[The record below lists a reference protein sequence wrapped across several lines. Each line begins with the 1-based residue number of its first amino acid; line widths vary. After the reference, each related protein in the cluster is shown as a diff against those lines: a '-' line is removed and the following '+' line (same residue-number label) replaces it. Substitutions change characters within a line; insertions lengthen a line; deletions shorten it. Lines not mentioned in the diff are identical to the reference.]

1 MVHAI
6 LVIAGGALGSLC
18 RYLVGLATLRAF
30 GPGWPVGTFVV
41 NVAGSFLIGLASELI
56 LRRFGGS
63 VELRLLLITGFLGGF
78 TTFSAFSLDALSLYD
93 RASLTGAAVYVMA
106 SVGLSLAALLAG
118 LALGRSIG

>member
-30 GPGWPVGTFVV
+30 GPGWPVGTFAV
-41 NVAGSFLIGLASELI
+41 NVAGSFLIGLLSELI

-78 TTFSAFSLDALSLYD
+78 TTFSAFSLDAVSLYD
-93 RASLTGAAVYVMA
+93 RASMLGAAVYVMA
-106 SVGLSLAALLAG
+106 SVGLSLAALLGG
-118 LALGRSIG
+118 LALGRAIG